1 MASPGDIEPFL
12 EFLKAKVHVP
22 DDLETMAAVLD
33 FMREG
38 TALMGHTSGP
48 PEIVDINMHEKQN
61 AKTNNTESYKVI
73 YGEYPFAV
81 LRRGNVFKV
90 GIRFNQSFE
99 LGSVPLRA
107 IFTSE
112 DPVYLKDDAQR
123 NFYTMKETGAYYYG
137 TEKNFGGV
145 KNRKLNSWHAGANVC
160 EKRHLSPLVQ
170 FEKVTLATIE
180 FLLKAVAADGAQRSD
195 CVSLVRAL
203 CAAINVQDD
212 QGLLTGRWSDD
223 YSAGTSPS
231 VWSST
236 MPILNKYMEN
246 GGNSVKYGQCFVF
259 ASALVTVLRALGI
272 PSRSVS
278 NFPSAHVE
286 GDDMSLDFY
295 FDEKNKPIEGAD
307 MEWNFHVWTE
317 AWMARPDLP
326 VGYGGWQAVDSTP
339 QIVSEGMYKV
349 GPYPVKAI
357 RENKTDLKHDGKYLS
372 ASVKAV
378 YRYHKKDPSHP
389 KGWKLVYEKNNM
401 CGRLLL
407 TEKFNPNGGRLQPD
421 DITHTYKG
429 PTAQPRGATTDVI
442 QVRLEHDKQ
451 VAAGQSGRVLCTLT
465 NNDLQEHRVGLALT
479 AYSAPYSNVRPNAL
493 VSAQRDFCLQPGASD
508 TLELLISP
516 ESYVS
521 KLCPEGMILLEA
533 IATYGDDFTTARSN
547 LAIQMPQ
554 LDIQIA
560 RKEAPVGALTYKL
573 TMRNPLNVAL
583 SSCELTVELPGST
596 AFLEKIT
603 LNLAVAA
610 RNEASRTLLQL
621 PLLLHE
627 HAAEESTEI
636 NGYGTDDTSTSFVFL
651 LFPFAIIRWD
661 QRHLLDVFNG
671 VLRSGCLP
679 ESLRCALVVPVL
691 KRGKPPRSLASYRPV
706 SLTSVPGKTMEAMAL
721 SRLQWIADICGVFPP
736 EQCGFRAHRSTA
748 DCLAAV
754 VGTLEQTSR
763 DGHAAYLLLLD
774 VQSAFDSL
782 PHATIISAVRAPGVR
797 AGLPRRQNVCCSCWA
812 RDQLAPFSDVR
823 CASGE
828 CIEPLLVQPRAHQ
841 RVRAEQWA
849 PPCMVYANDVA
860 LFVCGP
866 PSAIAEMRVRLQAAV
881 DAVGDFLRPIGL
893 RLSAAKSE
901 AIMVHPRAAA
911 RRYTDCVV
919 ADGVPLP
926 WRLTVRYLG
935 LTVDHRLTWYPA
947 VKQLRAA
954 MRRVEGA
961 VRALLARGDGCR
973 PRSRLASRIAE
984 LESNVVFGPSD
995 WPCTYVAK
1003 FPKPVALRP

>member
-1 MASPGDIEPFL
+1 MAVPGDIEPFL

-38 TALMGHTSGP
+38 TTLMGHASGP

-107 IFTSE
+107 IFMSGASPSEGDGTLVILTAPDSVDKEGKAHETVDRWTMSVSFLNNDIMLLKFRTPAKAPVGRWSLAFSLGGGSATPAKTPIFIICNPWLPE

-137 TEKNFGGV
+137 TEKNFGQREWNYG
-145 KNRKLNSWHAGANVC
+145 
-160 EKRHLSPLVQ
+160 Q

-326 VGYGGWQAVDSTP
+326 AGYGGWQAVDSTP

-442 QVRLEHDKQ
+442 QVWLEHEKQ

-508 TLELLISP
+508 TLELLVSP

-603 LNLAVAA
+603 LKNVPPRGTFEKEGVLFVTSPDTRRIVATFMS
-610 RNEASRTLLQL
+610 EQL
-621 PLLLHE
+621 P
-627 HAAEESTEI
+627 I
-636 NGYGTDDTSTSFVFL
+636 VN
-651 LFPFAIIRWD
+651 
-661 QRHLLDVFNG
+661 
-671 VLRSGCLP
+671 
-679 ESLRCALVVPVL
+679 
-691 KRGKPPRSLASYRPV
+691 
-706 SLTSVPGKTMEAMAL
+706 
-721 SRLQWIADICGVFPP
+721 
-736 EQCGFRAHRSTA
+736 
-748 DCLAAV
+748 
-754 VGTLEQTSR
+754 
-763 DGHAAYLLLLD
+763 
-774 VQSAFDSL
+774 
-782 PHATIISAVRAPGVR
+782 
-797 AGLPRRQNVCCSCWA
+797 
-812 RDQLAPFSDVR
+812 
-823 CASGE
+823 
-828 CIEPLLVQPRAHQ
+828 
-841 RVRAEQWA
+841 
-849 PPCMVYANDVA
+849 
-860 LFVCGP
+860 
-866 PSAIAEMRVRLQAAV
+866 
-881 DAVGDFLRPIGL
+881 
-893 RLSAAKSE
+893 AAK
-901 AIMVHPRAAA
+901 
-911 RRYTDCVV
+911 D
-919 ADGVPLP
+919 
-926 WRLTVRYLG
+926 
-935 LTVDHRLTWYPA
+935 
-947 VKQLRAA
+947 
-954 MRRVEGA
+954 
-961 VRALLARGDGCR
+961 
-973 PRSRLASRIAE
+973 
-984 LESNVVFGPSD
+984 F
-995 WPCTYVAK
+995 
-1003 FPKPVALRP
+1003 